1 MSDTNATA
9 RLLELLRKSKKFLAW
24 HPAGSSAK
32 PKSKNGIKTFEYV
45 GKVFKNQGES
55 HTLVSE
61 KHFTPQE
68 LATTWGLSVDT
79 IREIF
84 TGEPGVLVIN
94 RPETRHKRRY
104 RTFRVPESVAARVH
118 NRLSARV

>member
-1 MSDTNATA
+1 MKTVSTKI
-9 RLLELLRKSKKFLAW
+9 LELVRNSKELMAWSPESVHRKS
-24 HPAGSSAK
+24 GD
-32 PKSKNGIKTFEYV
+32 GRVKTHEYT
-45 GKVFKNQGES
+45 GWEYKNQGES
-55 HTLVSE
+55 HGLVSE

-79 IREIF
+79 IRELF
-84 TGEPGVLVIN
+84 TNEPGVLVIN

-118 NRLSARV
+118 NRLTAQV

>member
-1 MSDTNATA
+1 MSQFAAD
-9 RLLELLRKSKKFLAW
+9 LLELVRNSKKFMAW
-24 HPAGSSAK
+24 RPDSVQRKSSNGQV
-32 PKSKNGIKTFEYV
+32 KSYRYIGWEY
-45 GKVFKNQGES
+45 KNQGES
-55 HTLVSE
+55 HGLVSE

-79 IREIF
+79 IRELF
-84 TGEPGVLVIN
+84 TDEPGVLVIN

-118 NRLSARV
+118 NRLTAQA